1 MKRFMD
7 FRIVCVLVL
16 SCMLIAGSM
25 LTGCGAKKAAQD
37 EHSKGQ
43 TYEEE
48 TGADSDAD
56 KTGSGGGGTPAKNV
70 FGSFT
75 AQTLDG
81 TEVTQ
86 DIFKET
92 DLTMVNI
99 WGTFCGPCIREMPEL
114 GEISREYEGE
124 EFQIVGMLCDVYEAG
139 DDTALEIVESTQAD
153 YIHIV
158 ASPDLVN
165 GILRQVQAVPTT
177 IFVDSDGNQ
186 VGEAYTGSR
195 DKDSWLQIIEEVKS
209 KM

>member
-43 TYEEE
+43 TCEEE

-114 GEISREYEGE
+114 GY
-124 EFQIVGMLCDVYEAG
+124 
-139 DDTALEIVESTQAD
+139 AL
-153 YIHIV
+153 
-158 ASPDLVN
+158 
-165 GILRQVQAVPTT
+165 
-177 IFVDSDGNQ
+177 
-186 VGEAYTGSR
+186 
-195 DKDSWLQIIEEVKS
+195 
-209 KM
+209 

>member
-1 MKRFMD
+1 
-7 FRIVCVLVL
+7 
-16 SCMLIAGSM
+16 
-25 LTGCGAKKAAQD
+25 
-37 EHSKGQ
+37 
-43 TYEEE
+43 
-48 TGADSDAD
+48 
-56 KTGSGGGGTPAKNV
+56 
-70 FGSFT
+70 
-75 AQTLDG
+75 
-81 TEVTQ
+81 
-86 DIFKET
+86 
-92 DLTMVNI
+92 
-99 WGTFCGPCIREMPEL
+99 MPEL

-177 IFVDSDGNQ
+177 IFVDSNGNQ